1 VGVVWL
7 KNSLLDWQNGFEVS
21 FNMAI
26 TSPTCSGTWS
36 GLSNCGAG
44 GYAFVVQSAGPRVQG
59 SSGGG
64 LGYKGISNA
73 FAVEFDTS
81 NNDNDPIIP
90 NQSHISA
97 IATPGVADASEA
109 NSIGWNDSPVN
120 FNNPN
125 LQGFIANPLITI
137 RYMGNTLTVYVNSV
151 L

>member
-1 VGVVWL
+1 
-7 KNSLLDWQNGFEVS
+7 
-21 FNMAI
+21 
-26 TSPTCSGTWS
+26 
-36 GLSNCGAG
+36 
-44 GYAFVVQSAGPRVQG
+44 
-59 SSGGG
+59 